1 MARVIKGAP
10 AAPPEQADSLA
21 MSPERFEPPSRDVIA
36 AHAQNINVESLAA
49 QVRAVEGLAE
59 ACLYEA
65 TLLIGRPAAAGDYQ
79 RYSDLTRSIQKL
91 DRAIARFRRELWQ
104 VF

>member
-1 MARVIKGAP
+1 MTGIVEGP
-10 AAPPEQADSLA
+10 AAAPDEPQGLA
-21 MSPERFEPPSRDVIA
+21 VGPQGHEPPARHVVAPD
-36 AHAQNINVESLAA
+36 AHHVNVESLAA
-49 QVRAVEGLAE
+49 QVRGIERSAA

-65 TLLIGRPAAAGDYQ
+65 LLLINRPAPAGDDQ

-91 DRAIARFRRELWQ
+91 DRAVARFRRELWQ